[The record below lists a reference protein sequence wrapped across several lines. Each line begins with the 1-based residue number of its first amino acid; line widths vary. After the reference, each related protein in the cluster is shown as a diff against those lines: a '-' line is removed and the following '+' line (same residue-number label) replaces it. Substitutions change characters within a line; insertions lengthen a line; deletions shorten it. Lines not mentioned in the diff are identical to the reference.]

1 LAVLTGASP
10 LKLRFSVGASKYYH
24 ECRSACAPADRHPL
38 WTVHIRVPIP
48 STVCLFALAVCVAG
62 PARAQQPC
70 SITPALKISTAANI
84 FGVQQERTLGDIEAE
99 WVESNYHVVHDNELA
114 VHLNTAAGYILS
126 QFPRDQAQVRII
138 LIDTPGPDSFSTGPE
153 RIYISRR

>member
-1 LAVLTGASP
+1 M
-10 LKLRFSVGASKYYH
+10 KLRFSVGASKYYH
-24 ECRSACAPADRHPL
+24 ECRSAWRSRRQTSM